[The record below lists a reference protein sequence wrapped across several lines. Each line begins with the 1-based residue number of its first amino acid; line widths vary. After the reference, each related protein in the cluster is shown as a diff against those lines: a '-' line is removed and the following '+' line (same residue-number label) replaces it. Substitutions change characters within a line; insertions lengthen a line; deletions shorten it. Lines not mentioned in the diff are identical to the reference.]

1 MREYLPLGVR
11 VTRFAVEAEVDGQ
24 WRRLAEAQCI
34 GAQRIVRLDRPIA
47 ARRVRLVVLEAPVC
61 PAITEFALFRAVAP
75 VLVARP
81 TANAPDVLST
91 AGWRIVEASAP
102 GAETLLDDDA
112 STLWI
117 TPAPTPGHPVQATI
131 DLGALRKVA
140 GFSLTP
146 SRAVM
151 TGAAPPKGYRA
162 ETSEDGQHWQPAGA
176 GELSNIAYALDPA
189 AEFPRG
195 PPDPLSAAVVRGNGG
210 ARRAAGDCG
219 YRCVLAPA
227 MSACAPAQPCAAWE
241 RRAEWM

>member
-1 MREYLPLGVR
+1 
-11 VTRFAVEAEVDGQ
+11 
-24 WRRLAEAQCI
+24 
-34 GAQRIVRLDRPIA
+34 
-47 ARRVRLVVLEAPVC
+47 LEAPVC
-61 PAITEFALFRAVAP
+61 PAISEFALFRAVAP
-75 VLVARP
+75 VPVARP

-112 STLWI
+112 STIWI

-131 DLGALRKVA
+131 DLGASRQVA

-176 GELSNIAYALDPA
+176 GELSNIAYALSTQRLNFPEVRQIRYLRLSFAETAVPA
-189 AEFPRG
+189 ERLAIAG
-195 PPDPLSAAVVRGNGG
+195 IG
-210 ARRAAGDCG
+210 AFSRLR
-219 YRCVLAPA
+219 
-227 MSACAPAQPCAAWE
+227 
-241 RRAEWM
+241 